1 MNEETSAAEAVG
13 RGDGGGRLGRDRW
26 AQLVAE
32 QAESGLS
39 AAAFCRERGLA
50 YATFQSWKRRL
61 RREASDGEQPTEAGF
76 VRLEPRERAGDSV
89 EAELPCGTRVRVEVE
104 QLGALIHA
112 LRREGGS
119 C

>member
-1 MNEETSAAEAVG
+1 MNEQTSASEAGG
-13 RGDGGGRLGRDRW
+13 RGSGRRRLGRDRW
-26 AQLVAE
+26 AELVAE
-32 QAESGLS
+32 QASSGLS

-61 RREASDGEQPTEAGF
+61 RREASDGKQPTGAGF
-76 VRLEPRERAGDSV
+76 VRLEPQEGAAGSV